1 MKNRTTMKNRTKLKA
16 TLALS
21 SMLVSAPVF
30 ASNTQVPYKAGYQ
43 TPTLTQE
50 QLAFAFGENYNQNPP
65 LLFMTQQEMADKSNV
80 IRETIARI
88 ESQITSPQVRTMI
101 KILQPL
107 GYTIKIVSIPKSK

>member
-1 MKNRTTMKNRTKLKA
+1 MKNVDEVEIDNERLLNEL
-16 TLALS
+16 
-21 SMLVSAPVF
+21 
-30 ASNTQVPYKAGYQ
+30 
-43 TPTLTQE
+43 E
-50 QLAFAFGENYNQNPP
+50 YNFIKSFVKTRKKFR
-65 LLFMTQQEMADKSNV
+65 LTQQEMADKSNV